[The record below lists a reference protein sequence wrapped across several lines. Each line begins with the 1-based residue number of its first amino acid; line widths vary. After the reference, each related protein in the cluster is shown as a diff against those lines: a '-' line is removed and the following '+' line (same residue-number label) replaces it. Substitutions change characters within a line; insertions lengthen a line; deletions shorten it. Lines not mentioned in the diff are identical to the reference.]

1 MSAFLKSWQRYEEI
15 KIFQKSD
22 ICRMKILIIEDEKLL
37 SDNIIAYL
45 RQEDYICD
53 SADHYG
59 TAMEK
64 IECYNYDCIL
74 LDISLPGGSGLS
86 ILKELRANNKMDG
99 VLMISAKN
107 SLDDKIKGLRLGA
120 DDYLAKPFHL
130 SELSARVGA
139 IIRRKNFDGN
149 NSIRFNEILIDTL
162 ARSVLVNNKAVEL
175 TRKEYQLLLYFAGNK
190 GRVISRNAIAEHLW
204 GDDMDMANNYDFIYT
219 HIKNLRKKLTQQGC
233 GDYIQSV
240 YGVGYKF
247 SER

>member
-1 MSAFLKSWQRYEEI
+1 
-15 KIFQKSD
+15 
-22 ICRMKILIIEDEKLL
+22 MKILIIEDEKSL
-37 SDNIIAYL
+37 SDNIAAYL
-45 RQEDYICD
+45 RQEDYTCD
-53 SADHYG
+53 TADNYWA
-59 TAMEK
+59 AMEK
-64 IECYNYDCIL
+64 IECYNYECIL
-74 LDISLPGGSGLS
+74 LDIGLPGGSGLS
-86 ILKELRANNKMDG
+86 ILKELRSNHKMDG

-107 SLDDKIKGLRLGA
+107 SLEDKISGLKLGA

-139 IIRRKNFDGN
+139 IIRRKNFDGSN
-149 NSIRFNEILIDTL
+149 NISFNEIMIDTL
-162 ARSVLVNNKAVEL
+162 ARTVLVNNKEVEL

-204 GDDMDMANNYDFIYT
+204 GDDMDLADNFDFIYT
-219 HIKNLRKKLTQQGC
+219 HIKNLRKKMTHLGC